1 MAHVSNDSAH
11 SEILIRRSALNGY
24 PVQSGT
30 GFSLLRV
37 GEVAYSFLRDSED
50 DGFGNGGDR
59 LYIGTGTE
67 SYQSITNGE
76 GDSATRFYSSEID
89 TIGGKYFTDMMNHQR
104 GIVEPASA
112 LLVDDNKKLNELLV
126 DFLYFDKDSVSTE
139 ATNDLTLR
147 GGTGNVII
155 NSNLQVDFNLNVDG
169 ITTLDST
176 TISEDLYVQGFSYLD
191 SAIVDG
197 NLQVTG
203 DLLVN
208 GTTTTINS
216 TEVTIADKRLV
227 IADGTLDSAMADGAG
242 IAVGDSDNELAF
254 MTYRYNGGDA
264 FWEFKPGIVAPD
276 LTVNELVFE
285 TIDCGTYA

>member
-11 SEILIRRSALNGY
+11 TEILIRRSAINGY

-37 GEVAYSFLRDSED
+37 GEIAYSFLRDSED

-59 LYIGTGTE
+59 LYVGTGTE

-126 DFLYFDKDSVSTE
+126 DFLYFNGDSVSTE
-139 ATNDLTLR
+139 ATQNLTLR
-147 GGTGNVII
+147 GGTGEVII
-155 NSNLQVDFNLNVDG
+155 ADNLTVNNDTQVNNNLNVDVT
-169 ITTLDST
+169 TTLN
-176 TISEDLYVQGFSYLD
+176 DLYVTGFSYLD

-227 IADGTLDSAMADGAG
+227 IADGALDSAMADGAG

-264 FWEFKPGIVAPD
+264 FWEFKPRISAP
-276 LTVNELVFE
+276 EFE
-285 TIDCGTYA
+285 FTIIDCGTYA